1 MIKHGLFILAFMTDQ
16 ELLDIFNNMN
26 KNTLMETLGIVFT
39 HVSKGHIEAT
49 MPVDSRHHQP
59 YGLMHGGASLA
70 LAETVGSSGSGM
82 LVDIKKNAVVGLQMS
97 CNHLRGVK
105 SGMVTAIGKITH
117 QGRSTHL
124 WDIDVFN
131 EDKKL
136 VSTFRLTNFIKPL
149 EA

>member
-1 MIKHGLFILAFMTDQ
+1 MPDFALVDK
-16 ELLDIFNNMN
+16 FNAKN
-26 KNTLMETLGIVFT
+26 KNTLMETLGIEFT
-39 HVSKGHIEAT
+39 LVEKGHMEAT

-70 LAETVGSSGSGM
+70 LAETVGSSGSAM
-82 LVDIKKNAVVGLQMS
+82 YVDIKKNAVVGIQMS

-105 SGMVTAIGKITH
+105 SGTVTAVGKIIH
-117 QGRSTHL
+117 AGRSTHL
-124 WDIDVFN
+124 WDIEVFN